1 MEEVVCRSPYPGVI
15 EVAFEES
22 AIEVG
27 YQLVEVHRKAN
38 MIVDG
43 VGRRAYNSAIR
54 IQIVHQS
61 IHIDHFQYQH
71 DNYY

>member
-1 MEEVVCRSPYPGVI
+1 MEEVVCRSPDPGVI

-38 MIVDG
+38 MIADG
-43 VGRRAYNSAIR
+43 VGIIAYNSAIR

-71 DNYY
+71 DNY